1 MEREGIS
8 SQDSYEALVWAKKNS
23 EHAESQN
30 HKSIKCYIIQRVIEA
45 YLSPKTTRGQD
56 GDSG

>member
-1 MEREGIS
+1 M
-8 SQDSYEALVWAKKNS
+8 QDGTMAQVTLVGS
-23 EHAESQN
+23 ESESQN
-30 HKSIKCYIIQRVIEA
+30 HKLDSLCNTSESCA

>member
-1 MEREGIS
+1 MR
-8 SQDSYEALVWAKKNS
+8 DSTEALIMLEGSAT
-23 EHAESQN
+23 ESQN
-30 HKSIKCYIIQRVIEA
+30 HKLALYYIIHQSPKA